1 MDLEDSIPGERKGPQ
16 AIAYP
21 GMVKRPLCQRSV
33 WGQGSSGSL
42 IRTWAF
48 ARMGESYWRFLGRA
62 GDSVGLKFYR
72 ITPSGCRTKARMSKA
87 RAEGGRQVRSLL

>member
-1 MDLEDSIPGERKGPQ
+1 MDLEDSIPRERKGPQ

-21 GMVKRPLCQRSV
+21 GMVKRPLCHRSV

-48 ARMGESYWRFLGRA
+48 AWMGESYWRFW
-62 GDSVGLKFYR
+62 
-72 ITPSGCRTKARMSKA
+72 
-87 RAEGGRQVRSLL
+87 AELVTVWDLSFTGSPPQGAELRLE